1 MTTTDGPAQAETGSK
16 TNARPPAAFYA
27 LLIMAVPSL
36 LGAVLGIA
44 GGLSKLASSSRQ
56 VEKGYQLI
64 TAADEILSV
73 ARDAEM
79 GQRAFILTGADSALE
94 LYFGAMRRAPAAW
107 ADLESRAIGARR
119 AAVVDMRRTFF
130 MEAKHHARSIEIAR
144 RDGLP
149 AARRFDRM
157 RVDEDKMEQLRRE
170 VGQFVTQ
177 ERLRLYALR
186 EEANLAY
193 RDAIMLAGIGSLALI
208 FAGAL
213 LYAAFRQA
221 VRTAG
226 RNAVLARE
234 ANQRFQATFEQAE
247 IGMMHLS
254 RMGDAIMVND
264 ALCDLTGYSR
274 EEIMAAAPF
283 APAHPISLIMDPD
296 ARRAFYAGTPP
307 QIYSEHWA
315 VAKNGQKR
323 RLYIYISTVRS
334 ADGSVAF
341 YSVIVRDVTELRAAE
356 QSLRDSTD
364 RLQRLQDEM
373 AHIGRV
379 NDLGEMAAAIA
390 HEVNQP
396 LTAIANY
403 MSAGQRLAKSLP
415 DEARDIER
423 LMKQVADQALRAGQ
437 VIKRMRSFIERREEQ
452 RAPEPLTPLVDA
464 AIELALMGADR
475 QRIEIR
481 RVDTASGFVVDVD
494 AIKIQQVLVILIRN
508 AIEAFGTPRGTAPLR
523 LTIRKALHP
532 QNNMVSIFVEDNG
545 PGLDPSLADRIF
557 QPFITSK
564 PGNLGMGL
572 PIAKRIAEEHGGALS
587 LVDATKGAAF
597 RLDLPLSRIALPPVA
612 NPA

>member
-1 MTTTDGPAQAETGSK
+1 MTTTDGPAQAETASK
-16 TNARPPAAFYA
+16 TNARPPGAFYA
-27 LLIMAVPSL
+27 LLIMAVLSL

-56 VEKGYQLI
+56 VEQGYQLI
-64 TAADEILSV
+64 NAADEILSV

-107 ADLESRAIGARR
+107 ADLESRAIGGRR

-130 MEAKHHARSIEIAR
+130 MEAKHHARSIDVAR

-149 AARRFDRM
+149 AARRFDKM

-177 ERLRLYALR
+177 ERLRLSALR

-213 LYAAFRQA
+213 LYAAIRQA
-221 VRTAG
+221 VMTAG
-226 RNAVLARE
+226 QNAVLARE

-247 IGMMHLS
+247 IGMMHLF

-264 ALCDLTGYSR
+264 ALCDLTGFSR
-274 EEIMAAAPF
+274 EEIMVAVPF
-283 APAHPISLIMDPD
+283 GPAHPISLIMDPD

-307 QIYSEHWA
+307 QIYSEHCT
-315 VAKNGQKR
+315 VTKNGQKR
-323 RLYIYISTVRS
+323 RLYIYISTVRL

-356 QSLRDSTD
+356 QSLRDSTE

-508 AIEAFGTPRGTAPLR
+508 AIEAFGTSRGTAPLR

-532 QNNMVSIFVEDNG
+532 QKNMVSIFVEDNG

-597 RLDLPLSRIALPPVA
+597 RLDLPLSRVALPPVA
-612 NPA
+612 SPA